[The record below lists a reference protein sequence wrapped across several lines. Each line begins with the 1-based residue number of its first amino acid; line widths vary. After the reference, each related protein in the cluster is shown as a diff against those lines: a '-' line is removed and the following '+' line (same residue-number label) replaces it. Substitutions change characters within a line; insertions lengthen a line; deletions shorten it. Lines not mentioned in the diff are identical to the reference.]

1 MITSHLDALI
11 RKKAAADNR
20 RLSIRRVAKETKLAI
35 NTIQRLKEITPNIE
49 SIHFSTLEKLCCY
62 FGVGIGELIEYKTD

>member
-11 RKKAAADNR
+11 RKKAAVDNR
-20 RLSIRRVAKETKLAI
+20 RLSIRRVAEETKLAI
-35 NTIQRLKEITPNIE
+35 NTIQRLKETAPNIE
-49 SIHFSTLEKLCCY
+49 SIHFSTLEKLCRY